1 LTNYL
6 LSFKSPKKI
15 LEEIMAKR
23 VLVATEKPFAS
34 QAVVEIKRI
43 CEDKGYELILNEKYA
58 EQSDLV
64 NAVKDVDALIVR
76 SDKVTSEVIGN
87 ADNLKIAVRAGAGYD
102 NLDCEAASKKGI
114 VCMNTPGQNSNA
126 VAELAFG
133 MMLYLARGKFNG
145 KSGTELKGKTI
156 GIHAY
161 GNVGINV
168 ARIAKGF
175 GMNIIAFDPY
185 VDNAVMEADGVKPV
199 DTVEELYNISDYV
212 SVHIPSIPATQK
224 FIDLRLISIMKP
236 GAAIINTARKEV
248 VCEDSMIKVLSN
260 RTDLKYASDIAPARA
275 EEMINKFEDRVYF
288 TPKKMGAQTLEANVN
303 AGVAAINQIIA
314 YFEDG
319 DTTFQV
325 NK

>member
-1 LTNYL
+1 
-6 LSFKSPKKI
+6 
-15 LEEIMAKR
+15 MAKR

-43 CEDKGYELILNEKYA
+43 CEEKGYELILNEKYT

-64 NAVKDVDALIVR
+64 NAVKNVDALIVR
-76 SDKVTSEVIGN
+76 SDKVTSEVIEN
-87 ADNLKIAVRAGAGYD
+87 ADDLKIVVRAGAGYD
-102 NLDCEAASKKGI
+102 NLDCDAASKKNI

-133 MMLYLARGKFNG
+133 MMLYMARGKFNG

-161 GNVGINV
+161 GNVGLNV

-175 GMNIIAFDPY
+175 DMKVIAFDPY
-185 VDNAVMEADGVKPV
+185 VDKAVMEADGVEPV
-199 DTVEELYNISDYV
+199 DSVEKLYNISDYV

-236 GAAIINTARKEV
+236 GAVIINTARKEV
-248 VCEDSMIKVLSN
+248 ICEDSMIKILSN
-260 RTDLKYASDIAPARA
+260 REDLKYASDIAPARA
-275 EEMINKFEDRVYF
+275 EEMVNKFGDRVYF
-288 TPKKMGAQTLEANVN
+288 TPKKMGAQTLEANIN
-303 AGVAAINQIIA
+303 SGVAAINQIIA
-314 YFEDG
+314 YFEKG
-319 DTTFQV
+319 DTTFKV

>member
-1 LTNYL
+1 M
-6 LSFKSPKKI
+6 SKK
-15 LEEIMAKR
+15 
-23 VLVATEKPFAS
+23 VLVATQKPFAPL
-34 QAVVEIKRI
+34 AVKEIKKI
-43 CEDKGYELILNEKYA
+43 CEETGYELILNEKYA

-76 SDKVTSEVIGN
+76 SDKVTQEVIEN
-87 ADNLKIAVRAGAGYD
+87 ADNLKVVVRAGAGYD
-102 NLDCEAASKKGI
+102 NLDCDAATQKNI
-114 VCMNTPGQNSNA
+114 ICMNTPGQNSNA

-133 MMLYLARGKFNG
+133 MMLYFARGKFNG
-145 KSGTELKGKTI
+145 KSGLELKGKTI

-161 GNVGINV
+161 GNVGVNV

-175 GMNIIAFDPY
+175 DMKVIAFDPY
-185 VDNAVMEADGVKPV
+185 VDNAKMEADGVKPV
-199 DTVEELYNISDYV
+199 ETVEELYNISDYV

-236 GAAIINTARKEV
+236 GATIINTARKEV
-248 VCEDSMIKVLSN
+248 VCEESMIKVLAN
-260 RTDLKYASDIAPARA
+260 RTDLKYASDIAPVRA
-275 EEMINKFEDRVYF
+275 DEMIEKFGDRVFF

-303 AGVAAINQIIA
+303 AGVASIKQIIA
-314 YFEDG
+314 YFQNG

>member
-1 LTNYL
+1 
-6 LSFKSPKKI
+6 
-15 LEEIMAKR
+15 MAKR
-23 VLVATEKPFAS
+23 VLVATAKPFAS
-34 QAVVEIKRI
+34 QAVVEIKNI
-43 CEDKGYELILNEKYA
+43 CEEKGYELILNENYT

-76 SDKVTSEVIGN
+76 SDKVTSEVIEN
-87 ADNLKIAVRAGAGYD
+87 ADNLKVVVRAGAGYD
-102 NLDCEAASKKGI
+102 NLDCEAASQKGVI
-114 VCMNTPGQNSNA
+114 CMNTPGQNSNA

-133 MMLYLARGKFNG
+133 MMLYMARSKFNG
-145 KSGTELKGKTI
+145 KSGTELKGKTV

-161 GNVGINV
+161 GNVGLNV

-175 GMNIIAFDPY
+175 DMKVIAFDPY
-185 VDNAVMEADGVKPV
+185 VDNAIMEADGVKPV
-199 DTVEELYNISDYV
+199 NSVEELYNTSDYL

-224 FIDLRLISIMKP
+224 LIDLRLISIMKP
-236 GAAIINTARKEV
+236 GATIINTARKEV
-248 VCEDSMIKVLSN
+248 INEEDMIKVFAN
-260 RTDLKYASDIAPARA
+260 REDLKYASDIAPVKAD
-275 EEMINKFEDRVYF
+275 EMINKFGDRVYF

-314 YFEDG
+314 YFEKG